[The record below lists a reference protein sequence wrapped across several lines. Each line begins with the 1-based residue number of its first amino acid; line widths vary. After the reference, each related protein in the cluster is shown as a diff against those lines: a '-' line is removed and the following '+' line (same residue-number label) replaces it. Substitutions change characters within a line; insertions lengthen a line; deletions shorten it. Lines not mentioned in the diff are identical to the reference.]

1 MDSLDTLLMTLLSF
15 RLISRC
21 SLYSLMIVEF
31 MWTFHNQSPSF
42 IVIGFQDVCEE
53 MVKPLVV
60 LTSWK
65 REQDTVKVIRDV
77 VEMIMIWFLNMIA
90 TNEEID
96 IVLTADTDH
105 MMTDIVLLMTDT
117 DHMMTDT
124 DHMMIEGEEM
134 IEGIV
139 VEIDTII
146 VDHHQ
151 GHVPLH
157 EDDKCLLLLISC
169 IWVYFMDYDGADL
182 QVYKVVLLDIH
193 NFVDDHLSGEQ
204 RQCIRK
210 WVVVVQ
216 AQ

>member
-1 MDSLDTLLMTLLSF
+1 MNSQDTLLMTLLSF

-21 SLYSLMIVEF
+21 NLYSLMIVEF

-53 MVKPLVV
+53 MVKLLVV

-96 IVLTADTDH
+96 IVLTADIDLLMTGTDH
-105 MMTDIVLLMTDT
+105 MMT
-117 DHMMTDT
+117 
-124 DHMMIEGEEM
+124 EGEEM
-134 IEGIV
+134 IEEIA

-157 EDDKCLLLLISC
+157 EDDKCSLLLI
-169 IWVYFMDYDGADL
+169 
-182 QVYKVVLLDIH
+182 DIH
-193 NFVDDHLSGEQ
+193 ALG
-204 RQCIRK
+204 ILYGL
-210 WVVVVQ
+210 
-216 AQ
+216 